1 MLEKL
6 FIANRGEIARR
17 IIRTARSMG
26 IKTVLAVSEA
36 DTKTPAAL
44 EADQVAVVGPA
55 LVQQSYLNKENLIQ
69 AALDAGADAVHPG
82 FGFLSENPEFAQQV
96 IDAGLIWVGPS
107 PDTIR
112 LMGNKSAALEA
123 AKQAGVPVLEG
134 SDGPLED
141 LNQAQEVAQT
151 IGYPLLVK
159 AAAGGGGRGIRLV
172 EKPEDLE
179 STIELA
185 QAEAQASFGDGTVY
199 LERFVR
205 TARHVEVQIFGD
217 GENFIHLGDRDCS
230 YQRRSQKVL
239 EEAPAP
245 GLPDDVRKEI
255 RETSVKLAANSKY
268 TGAGTVE
275 FVYDTE
281 KKVAAFIEMN
291 TRLQVEHPVT
301 EEITGLDLVELQLR
315 VASGEKLP
323 IAQEDVTFAGNAIE
337 CRLNAEDPK
346 NNFFPSPGTLTSLTW
361 PDGEHVRI
369 DSGVESGSEISPYY
383 DSMFAKLIVWGE
395 DRNQAIQRTLG
406 ALDTLQVEGIKT
418 TVPLHQALLQREEF
432 LAVEHHTKFIE
443 STPDLLEGGL

>member
-1 MLEKL
+1 MQKL

-17 IIRTARSMG
+17 IIRTAKSMG

-36 DTKTPAAL
+36 DTETPAAQ
-44 EADQVAVVGPA
+44 EADECVVVGPA
-55 LVQQSYLNKENLIQ
+55 LVQQSYLNKDALIQ
-69 AALDAGADAVHPG
+69 AALDSKADAVHPG
-82 FGFLSENPEFAQQV
+82 FGFLSENSDFAQKV

-107 PDTIR
+107 PATIS

-134 SDGPLED
+134 SDGPLQNLEE
-141 LNQAQEVAQT
+141 APTIAES

-159 AAAGGGGRGIRLV
+159 ASAGGGGRGIRLV
-172 EKPEDLE
+172 ETPADLI

-185 QAEAQASFGDGTVY
+185 QAEAEASFGDGTVY

-217 GENFIHLGDRDCS
+217 GENYIHLGDRDCS

-245 GLPDDVRKEI
+245 NLPEDVRQEI
-255 RETSVKLAANSKY
+255 RETSVRLAANSGY
-268 TGAGTVE
+268 IGAGTVE
-275 FVYDTE
+275 FVYDTD

-315 VASGEKLP
+315 VAAGEKLSLQQDD
-323 IAQEDVTFAGNAIE
+323 IAFEGNAIE
-337 CRLNAEDPK
+337 CRLNAEDPSH
-346 NNFFPSPGTLTSLTW
+346 NFFPSPGTIASISW
-361 PDGEHVRI
+361 PQGENVRI
-369 DSGVESGSEISPYY
+369 DSGVEAESEISPYY
-383 DSMFAKLIVWGE
+383 DSMFAKLIVRGS
-395 DRNQAIQRTLG
+395 DRSEAIANTLR
-406 ALDTLQVEGIKT
+406 ALDSLMIEGIKT
-418 TVPLHQALLQREEF
+418 TKPLHQALLERDEF
-432 LAVEHHTKFIE
+432 KQVTHHTKFIE
-443 STPDLLEGGL
+443 STPDLLEREQ